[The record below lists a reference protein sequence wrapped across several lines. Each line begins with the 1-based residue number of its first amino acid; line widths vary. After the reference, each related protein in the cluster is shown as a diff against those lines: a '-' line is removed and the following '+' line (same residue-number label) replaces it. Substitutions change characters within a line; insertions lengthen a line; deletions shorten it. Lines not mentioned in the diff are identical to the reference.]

1 MKILCVDDD
10 LTVRTILKSGL
21 RKNCDEGDIIFV
33 AESGEA
39 ALEVFNEHVIDVM
52 ITDLNMPGIDGMEL
66 LKRVKERNLN
76 IESIVLTGHASI
88 NTAVDAMKFGARD
101 YLEKPVNIPLLMEKL
116 SNIREILKRTNEVEE
131 YRHAKEIIEDNAG
144 EDIVRLEMALSNTHT
159 LIAKIKSLIESS
171 DDESLK
177 LNQIKSILKDL

>member
-21 RKNCDEGDIIFV
+21 KKNCEESDAIFV
-33 AESGEA
+33 VESGEA
-39 ALEVFNEHVIDVM
+39 ALELLNDHVIDVM

-66 LKRVKERNLN
+66 LRRVKASYIG

-101 YLEKPVNIPLLMEKL
+101 YLEKPVNVPLLMEKL
-116 SNIREILKRTNEVEE
+116 SNIREILKQKNEVEE

-144 EDIVRLEMALSNTHT
+144 EDIIRLETALSQSQNV
-159 LIAKIKSLIESS
+159 IVEIKAVTESS
-171 DDESLK
+171 GDELSQLS
-177 LNQIKSILKDL
+177 QIKNIIQDL